1 MENFRGQGSDVAR
14 APQDGEFAQRAG
26 WVAGFFVSLVVWF
39 GFLVL
44 PLLLFFAAP
53 GLTVL
58 MGYTV
63 MPWTGW
69 AYPFLLLSS
78 APLLGMALTLA
89 QIFFVSVAFGYVT
102 RSSSRGNQFLLAAAL
117 FVVVMIVM
125 KFLGPQLGLTMPR
138 VRM

>member
-1 MENFRGQGSDVAR
+1 MEDSRGQGSDITR
-14 APQDGEFAQRAG
+14 PPQDVDFAQRTG

-39 GFLVL
+39 GVLVL
-44 PLLLFFAAP
+44 PLFLFFTAP
-53 GLTVL
+53 GLAML

-63 MPWTGW
+63 MPWAGW

-78 APLLGMALTLA
+78 APILGMALTLA

-102 RSSSRGNQFLLAAAL
+102 RSRSRGDQFLLAVAL
-117 FVVVMIVM
+117 FVVIMVVM
-125 KFLGPQLGLTMPR
+125 KFLGPAFGLSMPR